1 MPSSLGRRAA
11 QVGGAIV
18 VLAWAAA
25 LFAPILSP
33 YDPAAFE
40 RMQLAP
46 PGSTHWLG
54 TDEIGRDV
62 LSRLLFGARS
72 SLLVG
77 WLAVVIAISI
87 GTVVGLVAGWGGGV
101 VDAVAMRSVDL
112 LLAFPRL
119 FLALLVIAFWGPSA
133 WLVTVVL
140 GLTGWMTTARLVRA
154 QVLALRDREF
164 IVAARAVGM
173 PVRRLLWRHLLP
185 QCTGTIV
192 VAATLMLG
200 NTILA
205 ESALSFLGLGVQ
217 VPDASWG
224 GMLNEARGVW
234 RSAWWLALF
243 PGVLITC
250 TVIAHNLLGDGLRD
264 WLDPRMSRIESAER
278 GNSE

>member
-1 MPSSLGRRAA
+1 MPISLGQRAA
-11 QVGGAIV
+11 RVGGAIV
-18 VLAWAAA
+18 ALAWLAA
-25 LFAPILSP
+25 LFAPLLSP
-33 YDPAAFE
+33 YDPNAFE
-40 RMQLAP
+40 RMELVP
-46 PGSTHWLG
+46 PGSAHWFG

-72 SLLVG
+72 SLAVG
-77 WLAVVIAISI
+77 WLAVALAISI
-87 GTVVGLVAGWGGGV
+87 GTAVGLVAGWGGGV
-101 VDAVAMRSVDL
+101 VDAIAMRLVDL

-119 FLALLVIAFWGPSA
+119 FLALLIIAFWGPSA

-140 GLTGWMTTARLVRA
+140 GLTGWMATARLVRA
-154 QVLALRDREF
+154 QVLGLRDQEF
-164 IVAARAVGM
+164 IVAARALGM
-173 PVRRLLWRHLLP
+173 PIRRLLWRHLLP

-243 PGVLITC
+243 PGILITG
-250 TVIAHNLLGDGLRD
+250 TVIAHNVMGDGLRD
-264 WLDPRMSRIESAER
+264 WLDPRLARLESADR
-278 GNSE
+278 SNNG